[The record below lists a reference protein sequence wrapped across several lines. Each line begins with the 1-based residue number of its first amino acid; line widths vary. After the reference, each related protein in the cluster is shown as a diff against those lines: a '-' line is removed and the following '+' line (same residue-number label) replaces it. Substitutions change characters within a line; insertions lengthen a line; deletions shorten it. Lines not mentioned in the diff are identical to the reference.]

1 MQLLHPHCP
10 LQPPAQRRNLPA
22 VYVRDLKIHPRDN
35 IMVIATHCMWLWKY
49 DIKQSGMSRTIY
61 QVDAFTTTP
70 FRGNPAGV
78 MICDTLPDQNYMHN
92 IAREMNL
99 SETAFLCP
107 DNGRFKIRFH
117 TPEKEIDLCGHATL
131 SSAHILFEEGLASG
145 DIEFSSKAGPLH
157 IRKEGNQIVMNFPKY
172 SYNRRDIPDELVR
185 GAGFTPLELYD
196 CDYNWKLALL
206 KDEVEVRDARP
217 NFNAIRE
224 AGFGDLI
231 ITALSSSGDY
241 DFVVRCF
248 VPEMGID
255 EDPVTGSAHCAL
267 APFWS
272 EKLGR
277 KSFRSYQASS
287 RGGFLDV
294 SIMGERVEIA
304 GSAVTVLKGE
314 FLI

>member
-1 MQLLHPHCP
+1 M
-10 LQPPAQRRNLPA
+10 R
-22 VYVRDLKIHPRDN
+22 
-35 IMVIATHCMWLWKY
+35 
-49 DIKQSGMSRTIY
+49 RTIY
-61 QVDAFTTTP
+61 QVDAFTKTP

-78 MICDTLPDQNYMHN
+78 MICDTLPGQEFMHN
-92 IAREMNL
+92 IAMEMNL

-131 SSAHILFEEGLASG
+131 SSAHILFEQGMAT
-145 DIEFSSKAGPLH
+145 DNIEFSSKAGPLH
-157 IRKEGNQIVMNFPKY
+157 IRREGGLIVMNFPKY
-172 SYNRRDIPDELVR
+172 SLSRRDIPDELVR

-206 KDEVEVRDARP
+206 KDEEEVRNACPD
-217 NFNAIRE
+217 FNAIRK

-231 ITALSSSGDY
+231 ITALSSSSDY

-267 APFWS
+267 TPFWS
-272 EKLGR
+272 EKAGR
-277 KSFRSYQASS
+277 KNFRSYQASS
-287 RGGFLDV
+287 RGGYLDV
-294 SIMGERVEIA
+294 SLKSDRVEIA
-304 GSAVTVLKGE
+304 GSAVTVMKGE